1 MDLAQIFPAMP
12 RLSSV
17 YLSYFH
23 TKEKPL
29 LLVSPL
35 YIPALMPSTAHMPLL
50 CSCYKTYQSAQH
62 PAPAVLLP
70 VQVILIIKKKK
81 ILLHP
86 LQHNNLH
93 SFFFPLESY
102 AMNSWA
108 DINLPVLQSNPQTSL
123 QKHL

>member
-1 MDLAQIFPAMP
+1 MS

-17 YLSYFH
+17 YWSYSH

-29 LLVSPL
+29 LQVSLL

-50 CSCYKTYQSAQH
+50 CSCYKIYQSAQH

-70 VQVILIIKKKK
+70 VQVILILIQTK
-81 ILLHP
+81 IPLHP
-86 LQHNNLH
+86 LQHNNQH

-102 AMNSWA
+102 AMNSLA

-123 QKHL
+123 QKQL